1 VRDPFDFLV
10 ALLGVVV
17 PVVLTLYLR
26 RRDRIAGLEKRIDKA
41 FRVLA
46 VITGDPNIEG
56 STSD

>member
-10 ALLGVVV
+10 ALLGVMV